1 MYRTVEIKYVSYEKR
16 DEYLNDYRRMG
27 FEYHSTLKVTE
38 SDYTHEVITLKLK
51 ES

>member
-1 MYRTVEIKYVSYEKR
+1 MYRTVEIKYTLFEER
-16 DEYLNDYRRMG
+16 DSELNDFKRMG